1 MAASR
6 PIGRRRTPRLN
17 VLLRCVYWSSFQ
29 SDCGSYYFGE
39 TITWYIRIIP
49 TDEYPAYSYDRTRSK
64 QLELRGNFSL
74 YICDKKRHLRA
85 TTTIDE
91 LIACTAHRA
100 AQDQRSR
107 AIVQRRASCTSRSRS
122 CAARGRQLEI
132 IRCRQ
137 HTFRGICVVAVFSP
151 YTSTRI
157 SRARIL
163 IFVILFCTRIDV
175 SGFWWMC
182 YSSVIIPIGFFALCL
197 LVWWK
202 YLSTFQSVEWT
213 TCWLTR
219 IGGIGLF
226 AKTIWWLFFQAP
238 IYIYIY
244 IVGLPNALQ
253 RLQVRKAFRYFYKM
267 WLHNLL
273 FEKENEKCK
282 SIPFSNTHFSN

>member
-49 TDEYPAYSYDRTRSK
+49 TDEYSAYSYDRTRSE

-107 AIVQRRASCTSRSRS
+107 AIVYGAARRVRHGRDHARRAADSWKLSVADNTHSAVYVSS
-122 CAARGRQLEI
+122 LFFLH
-132 IRCRQ
+132 IRLQ
-137 HTFRGICVVAVFSP
+137 G
-151 YTSTRI
+151 Y
-157 SRARIL
+157 RAR
-163 IFVILFCTRIDV
+163 
-175 SGFWWMC
+175 
-182 YSSVIIPIGFFALCL
+182 
-197 LVWWK
+197 
-202 YLSTFQSVEWT
+202 
-213 TCWLTR
+213 
-219 IGGIGLF
+219 
-226 AKTIWWLFFQAP
+226 
-238 IYIYIY
+238 
-244 IVGLPNALQ
+244 
-253 RLQVRKAFRYFYKM
+253 AF
-267 WLHNLL
+267 
-273 FEKENEKCK
+273 
-282 SIPFSNTHFSN
+282 